1 MTAADMEISHSIEL
15 EIILNGNKTTLI
27 TCVEHILDDTVL
39 LTPIH
44 MNGKIVGFP
53 PPISVNLYYVD
64 DGQVFLWSDVTVKA
78 VKYQNKAYHS
88 VTLKE
93 SPKVLNRRGAFRVF
107 IGQKMNLL
115 TFSSEGSQL
124 HEVFV
129 RDISETGMS
138 FFSSEE
144 FSKGRTV
151 RLHLRLKNGQ
161 ELSLSSQIVW
171 KRQGTH
177 RRRNQFLYGCKF
189 LGRNRQLTAY
199 LMTVQQERQK
209 QRMGL

>member
-1 MTAADMEISHSIEL
+1 MTVTEFEISHSIEL
-15 EIILNGNKTTLI
+15 EINLNGNKTTLL
-27 TCVEHILDDTVL
+27 TSVEHILDDTVL
-39 LTPIH
+39 LTPIL

-64 DGQVFLWSDVTVKA
+64 EGQVFLWSDVTVKA

-88 VTLKE
+88 VTLE
-93 SPKVLNRRGAFRVF
+93 NAPKVLNRRGAYRVF
-107 IGQKMNLL
+107 IGQKMNLV
-115 TFSSEGSQL
+115 TFSPEGSNL
-124 HEVFV
+124 HEVFI

-138 FFSSEE
+138 FFSEEE

-151 RLHLRLKNGQ
+151 RLYLKIKGGE
-161 ELSLSSQIVW
+161 ELSLSAQVVW

-177 RRRNQFLYGCKF
+177 RRKNQFLYGCKF
-189 LGRNRQLTAY
+189 IGRNRQLTSY

-209 QRMGL
+209 KRMGL

>member
-1 MTAADMEISHSIEL
+1 MTVTEFEISHSIEL
-15 EIILNGNKTTLI
+15 EINLNGNKTTLL
-27 TCVEHILDDTVL
+27 TSVEHILDDTVL
-39 LTPIH
+39 LTPIL

-64 DGQVFLWSDVTVKA
+64 EGQVFLWSDVTVKA

-88 VTLKE
+88 VTLE
-93 SPKVLNRRGAFRVF
+93 NAPKVLNRRGAYRVF
-107 IGQKMNLL
+107 IGQKMNLV
-115 TFSSEGSQL
+115 TFSPEGSSL
-124 HEVFV
+124 HEVFI

-138 FFSSEE
+138 FFSEEE

-151 RLHLRLKNGQ
+151 RLYLKIKGGE
-161 ELSLSSQIVW
+161 ELSLSAQVVW

-177 RRRNQFLYGCKF
+177 RRKNQFLYGCKF
-189 LGRNRQLTAY
+189 IGRNRQLTSY

-209 QRMGL
+209 KRMGL